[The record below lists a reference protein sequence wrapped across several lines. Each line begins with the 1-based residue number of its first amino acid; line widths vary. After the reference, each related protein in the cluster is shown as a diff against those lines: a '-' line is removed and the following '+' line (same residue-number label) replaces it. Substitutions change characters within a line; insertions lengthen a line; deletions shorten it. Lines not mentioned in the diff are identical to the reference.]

1 VNVSRPSPPAR
12 GAGSNPPNRFEHLT
26 LERDADW
33 DPEQDPLPRTQFFRD
48 RSSSILSYNDSPD
61 IGFEVSLNPYRGCEH
76 GCIYCYARPTH
87 EYLGFSSG
95 LDFETKIMVK
105 EDAPR
110 LLRQELSAL
119 GWVPKVIALSGVTDP
134 YQPVERRLK
143 LTRACLEVLAEFR
156 NPVTIVTKNNLVTRD
171 LNLLV
176 ELADCQAAAVFI
188 SVTTLDTELRR
199 ILEPRTSPPAAR
211 LATITALAKAGIPT
225 GVLVAPV
232 IPGLT
237 DHEIPA
243 IIAAAAAAGA
253 SFAAHSILRLP
264 YAVAPLFEEWLTRH
278 VPGKKDK
285 VLHRIRALRRGKL
298 SNSEFGLR
306 MKGEGIFADQI
317 ARLFDVAC
325 RKAGWSGREPEL
337 STACFRRPGGAQL
350 ELSLPQ
356 PAGGAAASPER
367 GASHVQTRKPQCAPG
382 GARPAREDPGTNRG
396 TLAEY

>member
-1 VNVSRPSPPAR
+1 
-12 GAGSNPPNRFEHLT
+12 
-26 LERDADW
+26 
-33 DPEQDPLPRTQFFRD
+33 
-48 RSSSILSYNDSPD
+48 
-61 IGFEVSLNPYRGCEH
+61 
-76 GCIYCYARPTH
+76 
-87 EYLGFSSG
+87 
-95 LDFETKIMVK
+95 MVK

-110 LLRQELSAL
+110 LLRQELSL
-119 GWVPKVIALSGVTDP
+119 PGWVPKVIALSGVTDP

-171 LNLLV
+171 LDLLG
-176 ELADCQAAAVFI
+176 ELAGCQAAAVFI

-199 ILEPRTSPPAAR
+199 ILEPRTSPPTAR

-253 SFAAHSILRLP
+253 NFAAHTVLRLP

-278 VPGKKDK
+278 APGKKDK

-306 MKGEGIFADQI
+306 MRGEGIFADQI

-325 RKAGWSGREPEL
+325 RKAGWSGREPGL
-337 STACFRRPGGAQL
+337 STDSFRRPGNAQL

-356 PAGGAAASPER
+356 PAGARAASRER
-367 GASHVQTRKPQCAPG
+367 ANPIGARKPRRS
-382 GARPAREDPGTNRG
+382 GA
-396 TLAEY
+396 